1 MNKSIS
7 ATFSIF
13 IALVL
18 VFGVFSIH
26 GNIYG
31 QTATPNT
38 TTSLL
43 ILLLQIMPQQQLQ
56 LLLLLLALQAEEEKK
71 P

>member
-7 ATFSIF
+7 TTFSIF
-13 IALVL
+13 IAIVL

-31 QTATPNT
+31 QTASPNT
-38 TTSLL
+38 ATTNNATIGSTGGG
-43 ILLLQIMPQQQLQ
+43 
-56 LLLLLLALQAEEEKK
+56 AK
-71 P
+71 

>member
-13 IALVL
+13 IAIVL

-31 QTATPNT
+31 QTATTTPNT
-38 TTSLL
+38 TTTNNATTTTA
-43 ILLLQIMPQQQLQ
+43 
-56 LLLLLLALQAEEEKK
+56 LLLLALQEEEEKRL
-71 P
+71 